1 MNEPVNKFL
10 LEVEEMNCTECA
22 NVNGHVHTGK
32 YWTCCNC
39 GNQLRKKKNLLMR
52 IFSYIFG

>member
-10 LEVEEMNCTECA
+10 LEVEEMNCPECA

-39 GNQLRKKKNLLMR
+39 GNQLRKEKKFANEN
-52 IFSYIFG
+52 F